1 MVVEEINIKT
11 IYKRIDFILNHHVGF
26 RGFGGYRRCQEA
38 FPSTQPTRCI
48 EDAQS
53 HFQIFANPP
62 A

>member
-1 MVVEEINIKT
+1 VKAYSLLCVGSNPITNPT
-11 IYKRIDFILNHHVGF
+11 ISISVNS
-26 RGFGGYRRCQEA
+26 A
-38 FPSTQPTRCI
+38 QPIIEFKPYDT